1 MVLVIV
7 GVGRWVADLFF
18 ELFFWFSSFFTS
30 SFFFFLDV
38 GVDLVTQWEARG
50 WVDTGGCLMMVAMG
64 VVLRDDSVKRND
76 YFIE

>member
-38 GVDLVTQWEARG
+38 GVDLVAQWEAGG

>member
-1 MVLVIV
+1 MVSMIV

-18 ELFFWFSSFFTS
+18 GLCFLV
-30 SFFFFLDV
+30 FFLLDAS
-38 GVDLVTQWEARG
+38 VDLVAQWEAGG

>member
-1 MVLVIV
+1 M

-18 ELFFWFSSFFTS
+18 GLFFWFFYW
-30 SFFFFLDV
+30 FFFLLDA
-38 GVDLVTQWEARG
+38 GVDLVAQWQAGG
-50 WVDTGGCLMMVAMG
+50 WVDDGGCLMIVTVG